1 MWQQLSGSDK
11 SRFVCYVIGL
21 PAAVLALILFA
32 MGHQWV
38 RAAISAF
45 LVFGLSY
52 SLYKLSHGKGE
63 PPPRTI
69 NPGTAQAAEK
79 TDTTTTNVRCHNCEH
94 VQAVPRSQPTFTCEQ
109 CKAHLKRRGA
119 PAKSSE

>member
-38 RAAISAF
+38 RAAISAV

-52 SLYKLSHGKGE
+52 SLYKLSHGKE
-63 PPPRTI
+63 NRRVAQSIQAPPR
-69 NPGTAQAAEK
+69 
-79 TDTTTTNVRCHNCEH
+79 
-94 VQAVPRSQPTFTCEQ
+94 PRRRPTR
-109 CKAHLKRRGA
+109 L
-119 PAKSSE
+119 PPM